1 MMRACAQV
9 QFQCRK
15 NRRAETLVQ
24 AFGRAEAEA
33 TVGQCTEA
41 ITRLFLVHGGPRVAR
56 QIQNGARNREFIV
69 SMLYLIR
76 AGVSFQGRQ
85 VLPRMELLHQV
96 LPLQVRTRARAWRC
110 LCTRGGRDAR
120 RRACARAQVLLPSV
134 YHIRAKS
141 ITEGENLIKLDLKSL
156 PIV

>member
-1 MMRACAQV
+1 MLLLTRAAAQV
-9 QFQCRK
+9 QFHCRK
-15 NRRAETLVQ
+15 NRRGETLAQ
-24 AFGRAEAEA
+24 AFGWAEAEH
-33 TVGQCTEA
+33 TVRQCTEA

-56 QIQNGARNREFIV
+56 QIQNSARNREFIV

-96 LPLQVRTRARAWRC
+96 LPLQV
-110 LCTRGGRDAR
+110 
-120 RRACARAQVLLPSV
+120 LLPSV

-156 PIV
+156 PII